1 MTEQPESP
9 DGAPSVAPHGHDR
22 RRGRRRQAWRDAHAR
37 MRSGLDSR
45 PRLRLLYKVG
55 VGVLGGLVVVVG
67 LILVP
72 LPGPGW
78 LVVFLGVAL
87 LGTEFPAAHRITQW
101 VRRLVRRARLRW
113 RAWRVA
119 RSARRATAARP
130 AATPTR

>member
-1 MTEQPESP
+1 
-9 DGAPSVAPHGHDR
+9 
-22 RRGRRRQAWRDAHAR
+22 
-37 MRSGLDSR
+37 MRLRLDSR
-45 PRLRLLYKVG
+45 PRLRLLYKIG

-101 VRRLVRRARLRW
+101 LRRLVRRARLRW

-119 RSARRATAARP
+119 RSARRATSARP
-130 AATPTR
+130 AATSSR

>member
-9 DGAPSVAPHGHDR
+9 DGVPPVTPHDHAP
-22 RRGRRRQAWRDAHAR
+22 RRGRRRQAWRDGHAR
-37 MRSGLDSR
+37 MRLRLDSR

-55 VGVLGGLVVVVG
+55 VGVVGGLVVVAG

-119 RSARRATAARP
+119 RSVRRATSARP
-130 AATPTR
+130 AASPTR